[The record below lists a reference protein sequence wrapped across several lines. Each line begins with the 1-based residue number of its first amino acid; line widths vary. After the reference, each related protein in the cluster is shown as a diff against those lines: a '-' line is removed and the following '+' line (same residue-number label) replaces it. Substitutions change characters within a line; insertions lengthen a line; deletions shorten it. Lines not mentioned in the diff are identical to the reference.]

1 MKKWIYILLIFFW
14 AIPNGFA
21 QLKTY
26 SFEQMD
32 SLQAIQ
38 KRKVIVF
45 IHTDWC
51 KYCQAMKNSTFKN
64 KEVTKNLNENFYFV
78 ALNAEEKRIITFK
91 SRTFIFKTYGNTTG
105 INELA
110 HEMAMINNQATY
122 PTICVLTAQNE
133 IIFQQS
139 NYLSGKDFLILL
151 QKLKE

>member
-14 AIPNGFA
+14 AIPSGFA

-26 SFEQMD
+26 TFEQID

-45 IHTDWC
+45 IHADWC

-64 KEVTKNLNENFYFV
+64 NEVIKKLNENFYFLT
-78 ALNAEEKRIITFK
+78 LNAEEKRAITFNAK
-91 SRTFIFKTYGNTTG
+91 KFSFNNNGNTSG
-105 INELA
+105 IHELA
-110 HEMAMINNQATY
+110 YELATINNQTIY
-122 PTICVLTAQNE
+122 PTVCVLNAQKE

-139 NYLSGKDFLILL
+139 YYLASKDFLILL
-151 QKLKE
+151 EKLNE